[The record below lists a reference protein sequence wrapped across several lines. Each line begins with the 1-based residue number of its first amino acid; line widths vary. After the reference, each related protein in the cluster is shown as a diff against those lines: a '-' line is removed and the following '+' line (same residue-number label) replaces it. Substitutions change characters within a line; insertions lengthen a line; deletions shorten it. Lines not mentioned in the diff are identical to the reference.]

1 MDYRSAEDIA
11 LLNTSHQ
18 QKDFPDEYNEH
29 YLNEFLHKF
38 EYMLEVGSTNQSAA
52 CMAIFLSS
60 FTRPVWTPV
69 GCNNTFQHNY
79 FICERKH
86 STKLSKHSYKHN
98 RVACPIPYTYVHGS
112 CWNVPSV
119 ISGEDSPASTIWSST
134 WSLALSSTS
143 LSKLFAYLSAWSI
156 GQATRTNI
164 RVRIKHS
171 HNMSCLKTNAF
182 DIQHF
187 KDWFVV
193 SNCNTTYSLVQRT
206 TLIYSDACEGT
217 YLTK

>member
-1 MDYRSAEDIA
+1 MDYISAEDIA

-18 QKDFPDEYNEH
+18 QKGFSGILNKHYVDE
-29 YLNEFLHKF
+29 FVSKF
-38 EYMLEVGSTNQSAA
+38 AYVRQVGSTNQSAA

-69 GCNNTFQHNY
+69 GCNIDFQHNY

-86 STKLSKHSYKHN
+86 IAKLSKHSYTHSPM
-98 RVACPIPYTYVHGS
+98 ACPTAYSYLLES
-112 CWNVPSV
+112 CWNVSAV
-119 ISGEDSPASTIWSST
+119 IRRGHPHVNTRSLAWLST
-134 WSLALSSTS
+134 WSSTS
-143 LSKLFAYLSAWSI
+143 LSKLFGYLSAWSL

-164 RVRIKHS
+164 KVRIKNRQ
-171 HNMSCLKTNAF
+171 NMSCLKTNDF
-182 DIQHF
+182 DIQHY

-206 TLIYSDACEGT
+206 TLIYSDTCEGT
-217 YLTK
+217 YRTK